1 MAYFNE
7 KASKINHQYIIE
19 NPKVKD
25 YLAKCEKIGQNL
37 PLEVDSQ
44 SFTLPILNIQN
55 KFSSCIERVITIDGG
70 YQEVNINDNF
80 PSQKLCYYN
89 IGILM
94 FSVEDLKA
102 VERQQTIN
110 PSDIGKLENL
120 ERFNFVIPTQNIRL
134 ENEDF
139 ITTFRKTFYEEVFL
153 KNYLSENDSN
163 SSFIHTIKWLI
174 FKEYLDSD
182 SKGKGSIKFACPC
195 CGEIQIFQKQTPNY
209 LDEKNNFMRCKNKK
223 CENIIYITDCFD
235 LHTLIDEI
243 NGAALIESYIMSAFE
258 VVLMLSMFR
267 FLFEENAIQWL
278 PKILF
283 IKDGPLALFSRLDD
297 FAFKVVRPFV
307 QFLYSKSLNE
317 NKSYINLVGL
327 DKSGMFVEHLKNIE
341 SKIPLESILLPNLD
355 YMKNYITG
363 NNASVF
369 GENTYFGI
377 KMFVRKEKNLSFVL
391 DVAIPFDESITYKDY
406 IKQPK
411 IEDFLSLN
419 NILEVL
425 FRLKC
430 DLYEKSFI
438 PIAMVNKLVSLSNI
452 PSKKILTIFS
462 RDKLS

>member
-19 NPKVKD
+19 NPKVKA
-25 YLAKCEKIGQNL
+25 YLNKCEKIGQNL

-44 SFTLPILNIQN
+44 AITLPIRNIQD
-55 KFSSCIERVITIDGG
+55 KFSFCIERVITIDGG
-70 YQEVNINDNF
+70 YQEVNINENF
-80 PSQKLCYYN
+80 PSQRLCYYN

-94 FSVEDLKA
+94 FSVKDLEA
-102 VERQQTIN
+102 VEIQQTIN

-120 ERFNFVIPTQNIRL
+120 ERFNFVVPTQNIRL
-134 ENEDF
+134 KNEDF
-139 ITTFRKTFYEEVFL
+139 ITTFRKTFYEEVFT
-153 KNYLSENDSN
+153 KNYLNEGNKN
-163 SSFIHTIKWLI
+163 SSFIHTIKWLV
-174 FKEYLDSD
+174 FQEYLDSD
-182 SKGKGSIKFACPC
+182 SRGKGFVKFACPHC
-195 CGEIQIFQKQTPNY
+195 KKIQKFQRQTPNY
-209 LDEKNNFMRCKNKK
+209 LDEQNNFMECSECKS
-223 CENIIYITDCFD
+223 IIYITDCFD

-243 NGAALIESYIMSAFE
+243 NGATLIESYIMSAFE
-258 VVLMLSMFR
+258 IILMFSMFR
-267 FLFEENAIQWL
+267 FLFEEDNIQWL

-297 FAFKVVRPFV
+297 FAFKVVRPFI
-307 QFLYSKSLNE
+307 QFLYAKSLRD
-317 NKSYINLVGL
+317 KISYVNLVGL

-341 SKIPLESILLPNLD
+341 SKIPLGNILLPNLD
-355 YMKNYITG
+355 YMKKYITG

-377 KMFVRKEKNLSFVL
+377 KMFVRKEKELSFVL
-391 DVAIPFDESITYKDY
+391 DVAIPFDESVKYKDY

-411 IEDFLSLN
+411 IEDFLSLK
-419 NILEVL
+419 NILEIL
-425 FRLKC
+425 FQLKC
-430 DLYEKSFI
+430 DLYDKSFI

>member
-44 SFTLPILNIQN
+44 SLTFPILNMQD

-70 YQEVNINDNF
+70 YQEVNISENF

-134 ENEDF
+134 KNEDF
-139 ITTFRKTFYEEVFL
+139 ITTFRKTLYEEIFL
-153 KNYLSENDSN
+153 KNYLSEGNEK

-182 SKGKGSIKFACPC
+182 SRGKGSIKFACPC
-195 CGEIQIFQKQTPNY
+195 CGEIQIFQKQTPDY

-243 NGAALIESYIMSAFE
+243 NGATLIESYIMSAFE
-258 VVLMLSMFR
+258 VVLMFSMFR
-267 FLFEENAIQWL
+267 FLFEENTIQWL

-297 FAFKVVRPFV
+297 FAFKVVRPFI
-307 QFLYSKSLNE
+307 QFLYAKSLNE
-317 NKSYINLVGL
+317 NISYINLVGL
-327 DKSGMFVEHLKNIE
+327 DKSGMFVEHLKSIE
-341 SKIPLESILLPNLD
+341 SKIPLGSILLPNLD
-355 YMKNYITG
+355 YMRKYITG
-363 NNASVF
+363 NNTSVF

-377 KMFVRKEKNLSFVL
+377 KMFVRKEKELSFVL
-391 DVAIPFDESITYKDY
+391 DVADY

-462 RDKLS
+462 QEKLC

>member
-1 MAYFNE
+1 
-7 KASKINHQYIIE
+7 
-19 NPKVKD
+19 
-25 YLAKCEKIGQNL
+25 
-37 PLEVDSQ
+37 
-44 SFTLPILNIQN
+44 
-55 KFSSCIERVITIDGG
+55 
-70 YQEVNINDNF
+70 
-80 PSQKLCYYN
+80 
-89 IGILM
+89 
-94 FSVEDLKA
+94 
-102 VERQQTIN
+102 IN

-134 ENEDF
+134 KNEDF
-139 ITTFRKTFYEEVFL
+139 ITTFRKTLYEEIFL
-153 KNYLSENDSN
+153 KNYLSEGNEK

-182 SKGKGSIKFACPC
+182 SRGKGSIKFACPC
-195 CGEIQIFQKQTPNY
+195 CGEIQIFQKQTPDY

-243 NGAALIESYIMSAFE
+243 NGATLIESYIMSAFE
-258 VVLMLSMFR
+258 VVLMFSMFR
-267 FLFEENAIQWL
+267 FLFEENTIQWL

-297 FAFKVVRPFV
+297 FAFKVVRPFI
-307 QFLYSKSLNE
+307 QFLYAKSLNE
-317 NKSYINLVGL
+317 NISYINLVGL
-327 DKSGMFVEHLKNIE
+327 DKSGMFVEHLKSIE
-341 SKIPLESILLPNLD
+341 SKIPLGSILLPNLD
-355 YMKNYITG
+355 YMRKYITG
-363 NNASVF
+363 NNTSVF

-377 KMFVRKEKNLSFVL
+377 KMFVRKEKELSFVL

-462 RDKLS
+462 QEKLC

>member
-1 MAYFNE
+1 M
-7 KASKINHQYIIE
+7 
-19 NPKVKD
+19 
-25 YLAKCEKIGQNL
+25 
-37 PLEVDSQ
+37 DSQ
-44 SFTLPILNIQN
+44 SLTFPILNMQD

-70 YQEVNINDNF
+70 YQEVNISENF

-134 ENEDF
+134 KNEDF
-139 ITTFRKTFYEEVFL
+139 ITTFRKTLYEEIFL
-153 KNYLSENDSN
+153 KNYLSEGNEK

-182 SKGKGSIKFACPC
+182 SRGKGSIKFACPC
-195 CGEIQIFQKQTPNY
+195 CGEIQIFQKQTPDY

-243 NGAALIESYIMSAFE
+243 NGATLIESYIMSAFE
-258 VVLMLSMFR
+258 VVLMFSMFR
-267 FLFEENAIQWL
+267 FLFEENTIQWL

-297 FAFKVVRPFV
+297 FAFKVVRPFI
-307 QFLYSKSLNE
+307 QFLYAKSLNE
-317 NKSYINLVGL
+317 NISYINLVGL
-327 DKSGMFVEHLKNIE
+327 DKSGMFVEHLKSIE
-341 SKIPLESILLPNLD
+341 SKIPLGSILLPNLD
-355 YMKNYITG
+355 YMRKYITG
-363 NNASVF
+363 NNTSVF

-377 KMFVRKEKNLSFVL
+377 KMFVRKEKELSFVL

-462 RDKLS
+462 QEKLC